1 VSILVFSVWKFGHQF
16 ICPPLGGHALVPV
29 EDMEEVPTDDMV
41 VVTATFS
48 LHDLDDPA
56 VVISFYVKCDKKF
69 VKLCKTM

>member
-1 VSILVFSVWKFGHQF
+1 
-16 ICPPLGGHALVPV
+16 
-29 EDMEEVPTDDMV
+29 MEEVPTDDMV

-56 VVISFYVKCDKKF
+56 VVISFIVKCDKKF